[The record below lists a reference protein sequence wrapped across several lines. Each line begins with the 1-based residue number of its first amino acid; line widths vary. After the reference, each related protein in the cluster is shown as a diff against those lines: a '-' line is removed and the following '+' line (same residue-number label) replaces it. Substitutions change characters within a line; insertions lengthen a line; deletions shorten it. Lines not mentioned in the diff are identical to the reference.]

1 MSVVLLSLLAGCN
14 SYEVFALAG
23 YEQAS
28 FSNEADVVFVI
39 DNSNSMWQESGE
51 MALNFNAFIEYLT
64 DPNAGGFATD
74 DLADA
79 VDNYVSFVTRRGAE
93 IDYQLAITTTSVDV
107 SAGPEPTEDPGEAG
121 TFVGDPQIM
130 TSSESPTGDD
140 FRRALLCEA
149 TCWPTSDAK
158 LPDDKSYV
166 CGEPAEFISTDYLN
180 CAENCGVGDD
190 PGWDNEHCGSGTEE
204 PLEAAY
210 EALCR
215 SVPNPPAGCFE
226 TPSALTPEDAGSNG
240 DLVRPDSTVV
250 VVIVTDEGDNS
261 RRLTEG
267 ESDPAPYLDL
277 FGEFG
282 NRVTFAVIGPDY
294 DADNDKL
301 ICNNGGAPAWGV
313 QRLQTVASV
322 TGGFY
327 DPISVLA
334 DDATDVNDCVMA
346 DFSEHLI
353 DLGEL
358 LNSLLQSFKLRSIPD
373 ESTIRAFVDGKEAP
387 KAELLSGNAGTSS
400 AVYGDG
406 WSYDPSENAVT
417 FWGEWIP
424 DYNQPV
430 EIIYLP
436 LEGTPREFPF

>member
-1 MSVVLLSLLAGCN
+1 MSVVLLALLGGCN
-14 SYEVFALAG
+14 SYQMFSLAG

-28 FSNEADVVFVI
+28 FSNDADVVFVI

-51 MALNFNAFIEYLT
+51 MALNFNAFIDYLT
-64 DPNAGGFATD
+64 DPNGGAYGTD

-79 VDNYVSFVTRRGAE
+79 VDNFVSFTTRRGAQL
-93 IDYQLAITTTSVDV
+93 DYQLAITTTSVDIAEGP
-107 SAGPEPTEDPGEAG
+107 SATLDPGEAG
-121 TFVGDPQIM
+121 TFVGDPEIM
-130 TSSESPTGDD
+130 ATDEPTGDE
-140 FRRALLCEA
+140 FRQALLCEA
-149 TCWPTSDAK
+149 TCWTSSGK
-158 LPDDKSYV
+158 NQVPDDPEYV
-166 CGEPAEFISTDYLN
+166 CGQPADEISTDYLN
-180 CAENCGVGDD
+180 CPENCGVG
-190 PGWDNEHCGSGTEE
+190 GWDYNHCGSGTEE

-215 SVPNPPAGCFE
+215 AVENPPAACFDTISE
-226 TPSALTPEDAGSNG
+226 LSKDDAQTNG
-240 DLVRPDSTVV
+240 PIVRPGSTVV

-261 RRLTEG
+261 RRLAEG
-267 ESDPAPYLDL
+267 EADPAPYLDL
-277 FGEFG
+277 FAGFE
-282 NRVTFAVIGPDY
+282 NPIKFAAIAPDY
-294 DADNDKL
+294 DAENSEF
-301 ICNNGGAPAWGV
+301 ICNNAGAAPWAV

-334 DDATDVNDCVMA
+334 PGATDVNDCVTA

-358 LNSLLQSFKLRSIPD
+358 LNSLLSSFKLRSIPD
-373 ESTIRAFVDGKEAP
+373 ESTIRAFVDGDEIP
-387 KAELLSGNAGTSS
+387 KAELTSGTPGTSS

-417 FWGEWIP
+417 FWGDAIP
-424 DYNQPV
+424 DYNQAV

-436 LEGTPREFPF
+436 LEGTPRDFPF